1 MTPSFVS
8 FSPLFWTVSSPGYC
22 PIPECFFSFRL
33 RNSHSR
39 CPSIDIFRV
48 VVRSSFLFSR
58 TRPIMIPSCMT
69 HALPSSER
77 YQAEDFHKFTN
88 KRVSSPLSP
97 GFQNTGG
104 LPAEQPTTRRF
115 FASGD
120 KRPIASGRS
129 PPSDPPRR
137 LCGRIRKSSYSSVK
151 EEDGGKLMYNL
162 RCQ

>member
-1 MTPSFVS
+1 MTHLFVS
-8 FSPLFWTVSSPGYC
+8 FSPLVWMVSSCGCC
-22 PIPECFFSFRL
+22 PIPERFFSFRL
-33 RNSHSR
+33 RNSHY
-39 CPSIDIFRV
+39 IFQV

-97 GFQNTGG
+97 GFHNTGG
-104 LPAEQPTTRRF
+104 LPAEQTTTRGF

-162 RCQ
+162 RIQ